1 MRATRHNSTHGSRKR
16 ARRVCVVVAALSLSA
31 ASCAQDPQKE
41 IRQEAQTLASWAATL
56 HMVGDSWRE
65 GSVPGR
71 YAEKTI
77 IEVRESLREEGKT
90 INESSTLPADAR
102 AALSDHAGKLDAL
115 ASGMRESVTSNPA
128 SMPQDIEMLS
138 QEEQALRDLAQRA
151 GAQGR

>member
-1 MRATRHNSTHGSRKR
+1 MRVNGHNSARSGSVS

-31 ASCAQDPQKE
+31 ASCAQDPRKE
-41 IRQEAQTLASWAATL
+41 TRQEAQTLASWAATL

-77 IEVRESLREEGKT
+77 AEVREALREEGKT
-90 INESSTLPADAR
+90 INASSTLPADAR
-102 AALSDHAGKLDAL
+102 AALSDHEQKLDSL
-115 ASGMRESVTSNPA
+115 AGGMREAVTSNPA
-128 SMPQDIEMLS
+128 AMPQAVGLLA
-138 QEEQALRDLAQRA
+138 QEEQSLKDLAQQA